1 MRKADIVTLVGGS
14 LTGLALITG
23 LLDEIC
29 LAVKLLLL
37 AYLMDVIDGWVA
49 RKYDEPDERGQML
62 DRVLDRLSQVVVP
75 FILFTATYEKHLEG
89 YSLGIMYIY
98 VSIMIPAIF
107 YRLVYRARRSLDY
120 FPGTPLF
127 VHALILLGAVIY
139 GSYHSFYTFILL
151 GAALG
156 TALNIPYFRRRTGSG
171 PSPAVAGRAIG
182 ILLLV
187 AIPCASTIW
196 QGIGIVLLSIGV
208 LYAAV
213 GWIIYLVLSYG
224 EDTR

>member
-1 MRKADIVTLVGGS
+1 MRKADIVTLIGGS
-14 LTGLALITG
+14 LTGLALVTG
-23 LLDEIC
+23 LTGEIC

-37 AYLMDVIDGWVA
+37 AYFMDVIDGWVA

-62 DRVLDRLSQVVVP
+62 DRVLDRISQVVVP
-75 FILFTATYEKHLEG
+75 FILFIATYEKYLEG

-98 VSIMIPAIF
+98 ASIMIPGIF

-139 GSYHSFYTFILL
+139 GSYYSFYSFILL

-171 PSPAVAGRAIG
+171 PSPAVAGRALG

-196 QGIGIVLLSIGV
+196 QGFGIVLLSIGV

-224 EDTR
+224 ESTR